1 MTRADQSA
9 WRDTLRAIDLLT
21 LDPSGLGGIT
31 VRARAGP
38 VRDAFLEA
46 LGRLKAPLFRIH
58 PAMSRE
64 ALFGGLDL
72 TATLS
77 SGRLVET
84 AGCLTADITPML
96 CMAERCPPDRAAEL
110 AAWLDDTRGTL
121 VMLDEAAEPG
131 EIAPPTLQDRLA
143 FVVSL
148 DPVGR
153 LEATPY
159 AHQGVKDAHLKLKD
173 VETPKSAPAT
183 LVSIA
188 ARLGIDSLRA
198 PLLALRA
205 ARANAALEGR
215 DRICDEDLETAARL
229 VLAPRATVLP
239 QQPDDPPGPGE
250 QTSEPETQSQDTD
263 TLRLPEEVLVEA
275 IIPHLPPDL
284 LEQGSSTQL
293 RSARGSGQGS
303 KRRSNRRG
311 RPLPSRPG
319 RLGNGARVDLV
330 ATLRTAAPWQSL
342 RPKGRGQVT
351 IYPSDIRLKRYEEK
365 SDRLLIF
372 VVDASGSAAMAR
384 LAEAKGAVEV
394 LLAQAYAN
402 RDHVSL
408 IAFRGDDA
416 DLLLPPTRSLVQTKR
431 RLAALPGGGGTPLAA
446 GLRHAGELAIHA
458 RGQGLSPTVALL
470 TDGRA
475 NIALDGQA
483 NRTAAR
489 EDAAAMARWLRAE
502 GIPALVLDTSARP
515 ERALNAL
522 SKDLGAHYL
531 ALPRAD
537 AVTMGKTLERAIHD
551 GLDA

>member
-1 MTRADQSA
+1 M
-9 WRDTLRAIDLLT
+9 
-21 LDPSGLGGIT
+21 
-31 VRARAGP
+31 
-38 VRDAFLEA
+38 
-46 LGRLKAPLFRIH
+46 
-58 PAMSRE
+58 
-64 ALFGGLDL
+64 
-72 TATLS
+72 
-77 SGRLVET
+77 
-84 AGCLTADITPML
+84 
-96 CMAERCPPDRAAEL
+96 
-110 AAWLDDTRGTL
+110 
-121 VMLDEAAEPG
+121 
-131 EIAPPTLQDRLA
+131 
-143 FVVSL
+143 
-148 DPVGR
+148 
-153 LEATPY
+153 
-159 AHQGVKDAHLKLKD
+159 
-173 VETPKSAPAT
+173 
-183 LVSIA
+183 
-188 ARLGIDSLRA
+188 
-198 PLLALRA
+198 
-205 ARANAALEGR
+205 
-215 DRICDEDLETAARL
+215 
-229 VLAPRATVLP
+229 
-239 QQPDDPPGPGE
+239 
-250 QTSEPETQSQDTD
+250 
-263 TLRLPEEVLVEA
+263 
-275 IIPHLPPDL
+275 
-284 LEQGSSTQL
+284 
-293 RSARGSGQGS
+293 
-303 KRRSNRRG
+303 
-311 RPLPSRPG
+311 
-319 RLGNGARVDLV
+319 
-330 ATLRTAAPWQSL
+330 
-342 RPKGRGQVT
+342 
-351 IYPSDIRLKRYEEK
+351 
-365 SDRLLIF
+365 
-372 VVDASGSAAMAR
+372 DASGSAAMAR